1 MRRRTRA
8 ASLSAAM
15 IAALALTACSSGS
28 SGPPVLTWYIN
39 PDNGGQARYAA
50 ECTAEAG
57 GRYIIETS
65 LLPRE
70 ASSQREQ
77 LARRLAAQ
85 DSSIDIMSL
94 DPPFMPEFAV
104 PGFLAPVPAEMQD
117 LEGNTQ
123 GAIDAA
129 SWDGEVVSI
138 PFWANTQLLWYR
150 KSVAEAAGL
159 DMTQPVTWDQIIE
172 AAQAQGATIGAQG
185 QKGESLTVW
194 INALIESGGGHI
206 LENPEAPA
214 DELKLGLDTDAG
226 REAARI
232 MREISDSGLG
242 GPGFTTA
249 NENSSMLL
257 FQGDN
262 GGFMVNWPFVY
273 PATKDAA
280 PEVFEDMGWAVYP
293 QVSEGEPSAPPLG
306 GIVLAVG
313 AYSAHPD
320 LAYEAVACITSV
332 ERQVDYFLTNGNPP
346 AAEAAYD
353 DPKMLEEFPGAQTIR
368 DSLNQAAP
376 RPQTPYYNEVSIGLQ
391 NTWHPIS
398 EIDPERTPA
407 TSTEFITEVLRGEAL
422 L

>member
-1 MRRRTRA
+1 M
-8 ASLSAAM
+8 
-15 IAALALTACSSGS
+15 
-28 SGPPVLTWYIN
+28 LTWYIN
-39 PDNGGQARYAA
+39 PDDGGQARYAA
-50 ECTAEAG
+50 ECTEEAAG
-57 GRYIIETS
+57 AYVIETS

-104 PGFLAPVPAEMQD
+104 PGFLAPVPEDMKD

-129 SWDGEVVSI
+129 SWDGEVVAI

-150 KSVAEAAGL
+150 VSVAEAAGL
-159 DMTQPVTWDQIIE
+159 DMTAPVTWDQIIE
-172 AAQAQGATIGAQG
+172 AAESQGATIGAQG
-185 QKGESLTVW
+185 QRGESLTVW
-194 INALIESGGGHI
+194 INALIESAGGQI

-214 DELKLGLDTDAG
+214 DELQLGLDSEAG
-226 REAARI
+226 AEAARI
-232 MREISDSGLG
+232 MRDINDKGLG
-242 GPGFTTA
+242 GAGFTTA
-249 NENSSMLL
+249 DENASMVL
-257 FQGDN
+257 FQQDN

-273 PATKDAA
+273 PATQGAA
-280 PEVFEDMGWAVYP
+280 PEVFADMGWAVYP
-293 QVSEGEPSAPPLG
+293 AVTEGEPSAPPVG
-306 GIVLAVG
+306 GIVLGVG
-313 AYSAHPD
+313 AYSQHPD
-320 LAYEAVACITSV
+320 LAYEAVACITTL

-346 AAEAAYD
+346 ALEAAYD
-353 DPKMLEEFPGAQTIR
+353 DPQLLEEFPGAQTIR

-376 RPQTPYYNEVSIGLQ
+376 RPQTPYYNEISLGLQ

-398 EIDPERTPA
+398 QVDPETTPA
-407 TSTEFITEVLRGEAL
+407 RSTEFITQVLRGEAL